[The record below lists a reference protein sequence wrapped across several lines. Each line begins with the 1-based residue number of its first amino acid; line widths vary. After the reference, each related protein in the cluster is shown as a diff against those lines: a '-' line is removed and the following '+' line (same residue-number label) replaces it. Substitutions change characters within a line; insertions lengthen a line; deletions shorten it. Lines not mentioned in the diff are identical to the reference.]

1 MNNIGL
7 YLKKFLEV
15 LTMTDEKLLS
25 ELNNLRNY
33 IGSLSLNKLKK
44 QLEECGVRFC
54 RKDTGEA
61 EKKK

>member
-1 MNNIGL
+1 
-7 YLKKFLEV
+7 
-15 LTMTDEKLLS
+15 MTDEKLLS

-54 RKDTGEA
+54 RKDIGEE